1 MNINDQFFFMIILGS
16 FASIILSFS
25 IILITIYSKN
35 KISEKIN
42 LLNTI
47 HHENEIKMMQAVF
60 HAQEEEKKNIS
71 RNLHDEVGAILSMT
85 QRNLNYLKNYCSE
98 NKDAK
103 EELEISIQMINTSI
117 ETIRKISHEMSPHFL
132 INFGMVKTLKRMLE
146 QTNKISNIECE
157 FITNITDDVQ
167 INEQENIQLY
177 RIILE
182 IFSNT
187 IKHAKPK
194 TIILYLNKINERI
207 EVNIEHDGIAIN
219 QDEYNHEKLKSTG
232 LGLHSIYHRLRMIK
246 GDILYSKET
255 IGGRISIQIPLT
267 NYG

>member
-1 MNINDQFFFMIILGS
+1 MNINDQFFFIIILGS

-85 QRNLNYLKNYCSE
+85 QRNLNYLKDNSLE
-98 NKDAK
+98 NKELK

-117 ETIRKISHEMSPHFL
+117 ESIRKISHEMSPHFL
-132 INFGMVKTLKRMLE
+132 INFGMIKTVKRMLE
-146 QTNKISNIECE
+146 QTEKISNIDCE
-157 FITNITDDVQ
+157 FITNISDDIQ
-167 INEQENIQLY
+167 INEQGNIQLY

-182 IFSNT
+182 LFSNT

-194 TIILYLNKINERI
+194 TIILYLNKVGETI
-207 EVNIEHDGIAIN
+207 EVAIEHDGIAID
-219 QDEYNHEKLKSTG
+219 QDEYDHEKTKSTG
-232 LGLHSIYHRLRMIK
+232 LGLHSIYHRIKILK